1 MKGKATWLVA
11 AALLAASAADASA
24 PAVQWSI
31 TLPNAA
37 KGTSV
42 CLSPDGGYVVTGTTP
57 IGDAVKGN
65 VYLAKVDEL
74 GSLQWEYGYG
84 GPGQDVGLHVEPTVD
99 GGYVVSGWT
108 TNPEEGALLLKTDQ
122 DGHLIWQRT
131 FDGPEPLDGNSVVT
145 TPTAAGYF
153 VICDAEEDYQALV
166 IRTDAAGLEIH
177 RRVMVNSL
185 SSRTAKDGVLSSN
198 GGCFIVGW
206 TDSCGGQSTSDSP
219 YDVYCAEVGADGS
232 TLQWQKV
239 YGGPGDQMAYAV
251 TTAAD
256 FGYALAGSTISQ
268 ADGSRDC
275 YLLRVSPQ
283 GDSLWSARYGGP
295 DDDAAYAVCRTMEGG
310 YALAGV
316 TGEDGPAQPYVVRT
330 DIVGNML
337 WEKVLGVGGN
347 YSWASSIKQSRDGGY
362 IIAGQRQSSVAALL
376 LTKLLP
382 ETKR

>member
-1 MKGKATWLVA
+1 MKGRATWLVA
-11 AALLAASAADASA
+11 AALLAACPADASA

-37 KGTSV
+37 KGNSV
-42 CLSPDGGYVVTGTTP
+42 CLSPDGGYVVTGITS
-57 IGDAVKGN
+57 IGDAVEGN

-84 GPGQDVGLHVEPTVD
+84 GPGQDVGLHVEPTAD

-108 TNPEEGALLLKTDQ
+108 SDSGVALLLKTDQ
-122 DGHLIWQRT
+122 NGQLVWQRT

-153 VICDAEEDYQALV
+153 VICAAEDDYQAVV
-166 IRTDAAGLEIH
+166 IRTDPAGLEIH
-177 RRVMVNSL
+177 RSVMVNSL
-185 SSRTAKDGVLSSN
+185 SSRTAKDGVLSSD

-206 TDSCGGQSTSDSP
+206 TDSCGLQSTPGSP
-219 YDVYCAEVGADGS
+219 YDVYCAKIGADGS

-239 YGGPGDQMAYAV
+239 YGGPGDNMAYAA
-251 TTAAD
+251 TAAAD
-256 FGYALAGSTISQ
+256 FGYAVAGSTTSQ
-268 ADGSRDC
+268 ANGSSDF
-275 YLLRVSPQ
+275 YLLRVTPQ
-283 GDSLWSARYGGP
+283 GDSLWSEGYGGP
-295 DDDAAYAVCRTMEGG
+295 EDDAAYSLCRTLDGG
-310 YALAGV
+310 YALAGI
-316 TGEDGPAQPYVVRT
+316 TGDTPVQPYVVRT

-347 YSWASSIKQSRDGGY
+347 YSWAAAIKQSRDGGY
-362 IIAGQRQSSVAALL
+362 IIAGSRQGTVAELF

-382 ETKR
+382 EAKR